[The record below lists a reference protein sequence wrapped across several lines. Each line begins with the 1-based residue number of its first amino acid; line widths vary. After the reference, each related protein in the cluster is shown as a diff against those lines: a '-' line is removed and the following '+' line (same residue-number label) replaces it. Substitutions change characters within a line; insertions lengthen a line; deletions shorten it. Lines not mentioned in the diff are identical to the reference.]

1 MSTWNRYNNFNS
13 SMPETVKDET
23 IGSRLSVLLA
33 NPNITDGD
41 KAFATSLLS
50 GFQKFKSL
58 TVRQNEAFKKMEGR
72 YANGNTP
79 AANPTYDEWRNSF
92 DDAKRK
98 ILNICAEYYMGTDYF
113 RDLAF
118 KAKNDP
124 NFIPTEKQYRAM
136 CENKYAQKLIANIN
150 SEPRYKENT
159 IVVFRE
165 TARVYTDQKI
175 GVIIKTY
182 PCNSPTAGS
191 REYDLLPFGKDVPMK
206 VRESQIK
213 VARDKDFNGG
223 D

>member
-1 MSTWNRYNNFNS
+1 MSTWKRYNNFNS
-13 SMPETVKDET
+13 FTPETVKDET
-23 IGSRLSVLLA
+23 IASRLSALLA

-72 YANGNTP
+72 YANGNT
-79 AANPTYDEWRNSF
+79 AVANPTFDEWRKSF
-92 DDAKRK
+92 DDEKRK
-98 ILNICAEYYMGTDYF
+98 ILNICANYYMTTDYF
-113 RDLAF
+113 RDIALKV
-118 KAKNDP
+118 KADP

-136 CENKYAQKLIANIN
+136 CENKYAQKLIANVN
-150 SEPRYKENT
+150 AQPRYKENT
-159 IVVFRE
+159 VVVFRE
-165 TARVYTDQKI
+165 TARFYGDQRI

-182 PCNSPTAGS
+182 PCNSPVAGH
-191 REYDLLPFGKDVPMK
+191 REYDFLPFGKDVPMK
-206 VRESQIK
+206 IHESQIK